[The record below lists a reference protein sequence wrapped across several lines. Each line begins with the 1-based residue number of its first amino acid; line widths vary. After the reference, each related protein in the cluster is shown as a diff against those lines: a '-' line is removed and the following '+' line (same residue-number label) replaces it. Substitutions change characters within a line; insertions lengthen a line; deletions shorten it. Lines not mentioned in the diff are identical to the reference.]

1 MTLAVPLVLD
11 HLAAILHVSGIF
23 ADFMLDVGSVQV
35 LVNAQR
41 LDPSIFA
48 CEIVCDSRYGNI
60 LVCAIGERLR
70 GYFFRAT
77 FFGGYV
83 RGFTGLGFLSTR
95 SDSTRS
101 RFLRA
106 FPFLARARSRG
117 RRR

>member
-23 ADFMLDVGSVQV
+23 ADFMLDVGSIQV
-35 LVNAQR
+35 LVNAQQ

-77 FFGGYV
+77 FFGGYA

-95 SDSTRS
+95 SDSTHF